1 MLGENHLPDNDTS
14 EKVQRRRHGC
24 GLVTELWEMYPAMLL
39 REDLFPTA
47 LSQGSVHSA
56 GSQRCAKNQDKTFK
70 SRIALK
76 IPTAAQRGYFNS
88 CLTIL
93 FQETKV
99 PHAI

>member
-1 MLGENHLPDNDTS
+1 MT
-14 EKVQRRRHGC
+14 
-24 GLVTELWEMYPAMLL
+24 LVKKYKEEGIAVAWSLSFGKCTAVLI
-39 REDLFPTA
+39 REDLFSTA

-56 GSQRCAKNQDKTFK
+56 GSQRCAKNQDKRFK

-76 IPTAAQRGYFNS
+76 IPTAAQRGFFNS